1 MKIFLTILISF
12 VALTVNLLGLLLMI
26 FSDGSIVNLSPSI
39 LKSTFFKDF
48 QLPGILL
55 LLTVGASSLF
65 ALYLIIQKSSKKY
78 TYTLFAGWVLLI
90 WCCTQI
96 YFIKYFVLIAILY
109 LFLATSII
117 LISYQLKGQNLL

>member
-1 MKIFLTILISF
+1 MKTFLTILIYV
-12 VALTVNLLGLLLMI
+12 VAITVNLFALLLVI
-26 FSDGSIVNLSPSI
+26 FSDGAIVNLSLSI
-39 LKSTFFKDF
+39 LKFTIFKDF

-65 ALYLIIQKSSKKY
+65 ALYLLIQKSSKKY
-78 TYTLFAGWVLLI
+78 NYTLFAGWVLLI

-96 YFIKYFVLIAILY
+96 YFIKYFVLIDILY